1 MSNGTLSYLEKL
13 CDQNEDFK
21 KLPSCEQYKKLND
34 GLNSNT
40 DNDNYCNGIC
50 SGNYS
55 YKEEDVNK
63 LCKKDVT
70 NTCRVNCYDIDTKK
84 PRKAT
89 LTNEY
94 KKFCKNIC
102 NKLIKLSTTLK
113 DEKNIRDRCSYY
125 NYLALEELWKMP
137 DTNTVSNINS
147 NVKNSFTHCEI
158 VTLQTVIQGINR
170 KNVVSNE
177 PCKFYFDGTFNEWKN
192 ERYMHDY
199 FKNVHYLKSKTMVN
213 PGNEKYCEYVS
224 KIASLYENYLSE
236 CCTYFFFGYY
246 WDHCPNF
253 FKCNK
258 DLNPYKLLKAF
269 NCKDELLPE
278 YPESLVQ
285 SLAIDRDVILRSR
298 IEGCRGLICDPFYMA
313 VLFGFSVLGILLL
326 FFFFYKFTPLGSK
339 ANRKERMKKEMNHH
353 FEEKAMN
360 HHFEENAMNRHFEE
374 KSMNRHVG
382 EKEKN
387 RHVGGKEKNRHLG
400 GKETNRHLAEKERYK
415 PPPKKSPQGQASASK
430 KRIKIAYH
438 PT

>member
-1 MSNGTLSYLEKL
+1 MNYLENL
-13 CDQNEDFK
+13 CDKNGDFK
-21 KLPSCEQYKKLND
+21 KLPSCEQYQKLND

-70 NTCRVNCYDIDTKK
+70 NTCRVNCYDIDTKEIHN
-84 PRKAT
+84 AT
-89 LTNEY
+89 LTDKY
-94 KKFCKNIC
+94 KEPCKKIC
-102 NKLIKLSTTLK
+102 KKLIKLSTIL
-113 DEKNIRDRCSYY
+113 DDVNNIRDRCSYY
-125 NYLALEELWKMP
+125 NYWALEELWKKS
-137 DTNTVSNINS
+137 DTKSVSS
-147 NVKNSFTHCEI
+147 TDVKNSLTHCDI
-158 VTLQTVIQGINR
+158 IILHKVILGINR
-170 KNVVSNE
+170 SDDVKDK
-177 PCKFYFDGTFNEWKN
+177 PCYIYFDGTFNEWKN
-192 ERYMHDY
+192 EKYMHDY
-199 FKNVHYLKSKTMVN
+199 FKNVDHLKGKTTVGN
-213 PGNEKYCEYVS
+213 PKNKDYCEYVS
-224 KIASLYENYLSE
+224 KIASLYNDYLSE

-246 WDHCPNF
+246 WDHCPKF

-269 NCKDELLPE
+269 NCSDALLTK
-278 YPESLVQ
+278 YPESLLQ

-298 IEGCRGLICDPFYMA
+298 IKGCRGLACDPFYMT

-339 ANRKERMKKEMNHH
+339 ANRKERMKREMNHH

-360 HHFEENAMNRHFEE
+360 HHFEEKSMNRHFE
-374 KSMNRHVG
+374 

-387 RHVGGKEKNRHLG
+387 RHVGGKEKNRHVG
-400 GKETNRHLAEKERYK
+400 GKEKNRHVGGKEKNRHLEEKERYK
-415 PPPKKSPQGQASASK
+415 PPPKKSPQSQASTSK